1 MLGQKAFGCENLS
14 HKTFSEIY
22 PPRIVFVE
30 IVFHVIQINEIE
42 QYSQNYVVL
51 CIYTIH
57 EKLINVNYIQ
67 AVPIVQCFSLLLFR
81 GSRSIGF

>member
-1 MLGQKAFGCENLS
+1 VLGQKAFGSENLS
-14 HKTFSEIY
+14 HETFSEIY
-22 PPRIVFVE
+22 PPRILFVE
-30 IVFHVIQINEIE
+30 IGCHVIQINETE
-42 QYSQNYVVL
+42 QYSENYVVL

-67 AVPIVQCFSLLLFR
+67 AIPIVQGFSLLLFL